1 MADVNIAYKG
11 ASIAT
16 MDASGSKT
24 LNTQGKY
31 CEGDIIV
38 QYTDPEKPTQTKSV
52 TPTETAQ
59 TVTPDSGKVLSSV
72 SVGAIPSNYVGSGVT
87 RKAAQTYTPT
97 TTDQTI
103 AANQYLAGA
112 QTVKGDVNLVAGN
125 IKDGVTIFG
134 VQGTHSGGATPSGS
148 VTITENGT
156 YDVTDKASAVVALPY
171 VYKRWVVTIPE
182 NHGEAS
188 AEIVTLLTDTWLG
201 QHYNDENIEV
211 RVQIMNAPT
220 LSSLIAFINMTAG
233 NRALITGNSV
243 YKQIG
248 ARAKDST
255 NYIQAHTSE
264 IAGDSPSSRSA
275 LKLNSNG
282 DLVIRVDSSCVLLAG
297 DYEIVA
303 RLIP

>member
-1 MADVNIAYKG
+1 MADVNITYKG

-31 CEGDIIV
+31 CEGDITV

-134 VQGTHSGGATPSGS
+134 VQGTHSGGSTPTGAI
-148 VTITENGT
+148 TITENGT

-188 AEIVTLLTDTWLG
+188 AEIVTLLTDAWLG

-211 RVQIMNAPT
+211 RVQIMNAPV
-220 LSSLIAFINMTAG
+220 LGDAIAFVNMTAG

-243 YKQIG
+243 YKQICC
-248 ARAKDST
+248 RSKNST
-255 NYIQAHTSE
+255 NYIQAHTTE
-264 IAGDSPSSRSA
+264 LAGSSPSSRSM
-275 LKLNSNG
+275 LKLNSSG
-282 DLVIRVDSSCVLLAG
+282 DLVIRVDSNCVLLAG

>member
-1 MADVNIAYKG
+1 MADVNITYKG
-11 ASIAT
+11 TSIAT

-134 VQGTHSGGATPSGS
+134 VQGTHSGGTAPSGS

-188 AEIVTLLTDTWLG
+188 AEIVTLLTDAWLG
-201 QHYNDENIEV
+201 QHYNDENTEV
-211 RVQIMNAPT
+211 RVQIMNAPV
-220 LSSLIAFINMTAG
+220 LGAAIAFVNTTAG
-233 NRALITGNSV
+233 NRALITGDSV

-248 ARAKDST
+248 CRSKNST
-255 NYIQAHTSE
+255 NYIQAHTTE
-264 IAGDSPSSRSA
+264 LAGSSPSSRGM

-282 DLVIRVDSSCVLLAG
+282 DLVIRVDTSCVLLAG